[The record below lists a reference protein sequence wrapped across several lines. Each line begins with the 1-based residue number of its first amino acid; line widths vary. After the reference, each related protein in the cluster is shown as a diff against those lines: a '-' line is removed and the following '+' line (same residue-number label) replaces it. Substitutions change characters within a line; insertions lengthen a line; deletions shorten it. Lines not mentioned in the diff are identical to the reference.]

1 MSKSWKQIAI
11 IAIPIVI
18 IVMLGMAFGGA
29 VSLYASIYNGI
40 IGSKQS
46 VHSSIADLEAEY
58 QRRYALV
65 DNFVLIVKET
75 KAFEKELVAVEK
87 EIYIKVAEAK
97 AAATKLDVTIPESVQ
112 AKVKSEND
120 LSKILT
126 NAMDKLMVMAQRYPV
141 IKDPKVKDRTE
152 TFESL
157 KTLRRE
163 LKDIEENIAY
173 SRKVVNERVRVYNQ
187 TIQVW
192 PSNVIAGMSNF
203 KDMPFFQVHDEDA
216 RKDAKISF

>member
-1 MSKSWKQIAI
+1 
-11 IAIPIVI
+11 
-18 IVMLGMAFGGA
+18 MLGVAIGNSLG
-29 VSLYASIYNGI
+29 LYAKIYNGI
-40 IGSKQS
+40 IGAKQS

-65 DNFVLIVKET
+65 DNLVLIVKET
-75 KAFEKELVAVEK
+75 KAFEKELVGIEK

-97 AAATKLDVTIPESVQ
+97 AAATKMDVSVPDTVQ

-126 NAMDKLMVMAQRYPV
+126 NAMDKLMVLAQHYPTINDPK
-141 IKDPKVKDRTE
+141 IKDRNE

-163 LKDIEENIAY
+163 LKDLEENIAY

-203 KDMPFFQVHDEDA
+203 KDMPFFQVHDEAA
-216 RKDAKISF
+216 RRDVKISF